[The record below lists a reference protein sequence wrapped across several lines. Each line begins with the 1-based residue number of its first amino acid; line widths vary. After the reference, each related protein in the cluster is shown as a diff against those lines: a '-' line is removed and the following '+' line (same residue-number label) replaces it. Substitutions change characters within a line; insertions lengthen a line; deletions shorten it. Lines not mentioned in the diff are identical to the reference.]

1 MSKFS
6 FNLILGFW
14 GVLIYLPSYAV
25 PIGFNGY
32 YDYST
37 WTSSSTFGDPV
48 VSSVDATKQ
57 TLTLMEPNTTANWL
71 PQEYGLSHVVANSGI
86 VSFDWSFNANID
98 PCCSGLNFYVNGALN
113 NLIGGYFGNAYN
125 WTGAVGSGTF
135 STFVNAGD
143 VIKFG
148 AFSADGCCGATTN
161 IITNFNAQVPEPGS
175 LALLGLGLVG
185 LIGSR
190 RRKSA

>member
-6 FNLILGFW
+6 FHLILGIL
-14 GVLIYLPSYAV
+14 GVLIYLPCYAV

-37 WTSSSTFGDPV
+37 WASSSTFGDPV
-48 VSSVDATKQ
+48 VSSVDVTKQ
-57 TLTLMEPNTTANWL
+57 TLTLMEPDTTQNGL
-71 PQEYGLSHVVANSGI
+71 SQEYGLSHVVANSGI

-113 NLIGGYFGNAYN
+113 NLKGGYFGNAYN
-125 WTGAVGSGTF
+125 WSGAVGSGTF

-148 AFSADGCCGATTN
+148 AFSADGCCRATTN

-175 LALLGLGLVG
+175 LALVGLGLVG